1 MMSGV
6 EEPDV
11 EQAKQPEEIFR
22 RAVIRV
28 IKNILERKKEKNS
41 LIEYF
46 ILQNFGLDI
55 AVFMKWSDNRS
66 TVRFFELKAFVG
78 SRQGGVGFGD
88 SRGRGP
94 QVDLLLLKNSQ
105 LDLAN
110 KFIRWL
116 LVIGTKPK
124 GKDRFVIFDNIQAKN
139 ATMGGVKRGKQNN
152 FRISYLEKNAITWKK
167 FLEKLEEFLVSR
179 DEE

>member
-1 MMSGV
+1 MRNSQIPKCDEVMMSGV
-6 EEPDV
+6 EEPDI

-22 RAVIRV
+22 RAVIKI

-41 LIEYF
+41 LNEYF

-94 QVDLLLLKNSQ
+94 QVDLLLHEDQQ

-124 GKDRFVIFDNIQAKN
+124 GER
-139 ATMGGVKRGKQNN
+139 
-152 FRISYLEKNAITWKK
+152 
-167 FLEKLEEFLVSR
+167 
-179 DEE
+179 

>member
-1 MMSGV
+1 MSNV
-6 EEPDV
+6 QEPDI
-11 EQAKQPEEIFR
+11 KQYSDPEGVFR
-22 RAVIRV
+22 KSIIEALR
-28 IKNILERKKEKNS
+28 NFLGQKKAEGT

-152 FRISYLEKNAITWKK
+152 FRISLLEKNAITWEK

-179 DEE
+179 NEE

>member
-94 QVDLLLLKNSQ
+94 QVDLLLHEDQQ

-124 GKDRFVIFDNIQAKN
+124 GER
-139 ATMGGVKRGKQNN
+139 
-152 FRISYLEKNAITWKK
+152 
-167 FLEKLEEFLVSR
+167 
-179 DEE
+179 

>member
-22 RAVIRV
+22 RAVNRV

-55 AVFMKWSDNRS
+55 AVFMKWSDQS
-66 TVRFFELKAFVG
+66 LYSAV
-78 SRQGGVGFGD
+78 
-88 SRGRGP
+88 
-94 QVDLLLLKNSQ
+94 
-105 LDLAN
+105 
-110 KFIRWL
+110 
-116 LVIGTKPK
+116 
-124 GKDRFVIFDNIQAKN
+124 
-139 ATMGGVKRGKQNN
+139 
-152 FRISYLEKNAITWKK
+152 FRT
-167 FLEKLEEFLVSR
+167 
-179 DEE
+179 